1 MDEKKHVFCLEI
13 LEDVSSYQNSPVLS
27 WLEQL
32 VVQYN
37 ITNVYQSCED
47 IEDFETSLQNL
58 LREDK
63 QFMEYTI
70 LYFVLEG
77 MKNQIEINN
86 YYYSF
91 EEVAELF
98 EGKLQNKIIHFAN
111 TFVLDIEE
119 DEAQYFIAITG
130 AKGISGYGFQAPIS
144 STVLDG
150 FYFNLCQQYNDPIEL
165 VETLFEEKYALAK
178 SLDFRFYY

>member
-1 MDEKKHVFCLEI
+1 MKDTNYVFCLEA
-13 LEDVSSYQNSPVLS
+13 LDNMNALHQSAVLT

-32 VVQYN
+32 AVQYN
-37 ITNVYQSCED
+37 IANVYQSCED
-47 IEDFETSLQNL
+47 IEDFESSLQIL

-63 QFMEYTI
+63 LFMEYTI
-70 LYFVLEG
+70 LYFVLDG
-77 MKNQIEINN
+77 RGNQIEINN

-91 EEVAELF
+91 EEIAELF
-98 EGKLQNKIIHFAN
+98 EGKLQDKIIHFAN
-111 TFVLDIEE
+111 SFILNIDEE
-119 DEAQYFIAITG
+119 QAQYFIDVTG
-130 AKGISGYGFQAPIS
+130 AKGISGYGMQAPIF

-150 FYFNLCQQYNDPIEL
+150 FYFNLCQQYDDPIEL